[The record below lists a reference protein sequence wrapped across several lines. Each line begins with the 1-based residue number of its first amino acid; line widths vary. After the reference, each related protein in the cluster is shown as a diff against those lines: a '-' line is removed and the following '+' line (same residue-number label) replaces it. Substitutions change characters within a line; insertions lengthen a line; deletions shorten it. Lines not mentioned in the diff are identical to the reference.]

1 MVLPCLKSD
10 IQRHLMSNNGTMS
23 EDVLQSW
30 YIIIIYTKVNK
41 EIILNRDLC
50 GVFRELKA
58 KKTYNYWSVEE
69 NKWKMVFRSTTDD
82 GESRWSAEHLDGIL
96 FYTSTNFCW
105 CREPLICRTLMFGT
119 LIFVR
124 LICRYADPNDFLF
137 GTFLC
142 FFS

>member
-1 MVLPCLKSD
+1 MELWVKS
-10 IQRHLMSNNGTMS
+10 SFK
-23 EDVLQSW
+23 SW

-82 GESRWSAEHLDGIL
+82 GESRWSAEHLEGIL

-105 CREPLICRTLMFGT
+105 CREPLICRTLLFGT

-124 LICRYADPNDFLF
+124 SYNNCTSCLYGAVRYVMILRRARSIGTNLII
-137 GTFLC
+137 
-142 FFS
+142 